1 MHDSSGAAQAGGGE
15 AATAGQLAPGQGEHY
30 AQNALMIHSMPV
42 IPGTA
47 APEQGTPDS

>member
-1 MHDSSGAAQAGGGE
+1 MQDSSGTAQAGGEEEG
-15 AATAGQLAPGQGEHY
+15 AAAQLAPGQGEHY

-47 APEQGTPDS
+47 APEPGAL